1 VATVEADRFGGH
13 EAGIQAVHEAEVE
26 AEGLGRR
33 SRGQA
38 SRRGTY
44 VGLIRLAVSVKRLN
58 ESLRLDLQTSL

>member
-1 VATVEADRFGGH
+1 MATVEADRFGGH

-38 SRRGTY
+38 EG
-44 VGLIRLAVSVKRLN
+44 VSQLLQLFRKRLKA
-58 ESLRLDLQTSL
+58 RC